1 MIPAR
6 RVALFSNW
14 FAIYMR
20 YRMRKAFNRLEVMP
34 FTPKEGHSVLL
45 LCNHFSWW
53 DGLWGNYLAYWH
65 LNRKLYIMMQ
75 EDHLQKRMLLNL
87 FGGFSI
93 NRSSREMI
101 KSLQYAA
108 GLLNDKEN
116 LVVVFP
122 QGELISNHT
131 TEIKV
136 EKGIERLIKNIKGP
150 CQIVYNCALIDY
162 FESLKPSVYFH
173 LFDCGIAGEVSF
185 EELTDKINTFHQ
197 QALKAQVNVAH

>member
-6 RVALFSNW
+6 RVTIFSNW
-14 FAIYMR
+14 FAYYMR

-65 LNRKLYIMMQ
+65 LKRKLYIMMQ
-75 EDHLQKRMLLNL
+75 EDHLQKRMLFNL

-108 GLLNDKEN
+108 GLLNNTEN

-131 TEIKV
+131 TGIKV

-173 LFDCGIAGEVSF
+173 LFDCGVAGEVSF
-185 EELTDKINTFHQ
+185 DELTEKINSFHRE
-197 QALKAQVNVAH
+197 ALAAQINVAH